1 MDVSLGRSQA
11 AEGRRLAT
19 SDQSVLGGVHA
30 DKAGLAEPTEQII
43 ALALKSHVLR
53 ECYKGFAIETTLKER
68 R

>member
-30 DKAGLAEPTEQII
+30 DKAGLAGPTEQII
-43 ALALKSHVLR
+43 ALALKSCVLR
-53 ECYKGFAIETTLKER
+53 E
-68 R
+68 